1 MNVYNTVFL
10 VYGSGACFVSGFFFP
25 FVDIILS
32 MLLFHISSLQPWIIN
47 IIYLFALYIYT
58 NVYFI
63 LGNWGFEITKNI
75 IIGRRSMLHNLYC
88 IDIGGL
94 YFVLEVS
101 AYYLLQIFE
110 KIDYAKDCE
119 IEFIL

>member
-1 MNVYNTVFL
+1 
-10 VYGSGACFVSGFFFP
+10 
-25 FVDIILS
+25 
-32 MLLFHISSLQPWIIN
+32 
-47 IIYLFALYIYT
+47 
-58 NVYFI
+58 
-63 LGNWGFEITKNI
+63 
-75 IIGRRSMLHNLYC
+75 MLHNLYC

-119 IEFIL
+119 IEFILYFFLHFFCRHIKNDQNIMLLNLCVALILSYVVFISAVEKADIEVGNRNLEYS